1 MNKLIIPLVVVLCFC
16 VQGSYAQYNFTIP
29 GNNTLIAPILQNL
42 TIPVSNFTM
51 KVPALASNVN
61 ATNTLCFNLTAMS
74 IYIELVM
81 QNYTNP
87 DFPTLP
93 MNILYINATLY
104 NVTGDCTGNFTYQQT
119 VPPRLSGEGALNMTL
134 DSQSSI
140 SLLMGITQV
149 LNTTAPATNETAP
162 PPPPPPA
169 KFGIHEFA
177 AMVDSIKTG
186 DYDAFFLEQNSNQLQ
201 LKSVEATTSGQ
212 ALQAPVY
219 FAANSSCNV
228 VVSVGFFNTTDPLI
242 NSTPG
247 PVIQAIE
254 DTVPVVLC
262 SDLGMF
268 IQNNVSGIINLVSYS
283 LFSFV
288 NSTRYYEYPQ
298 AYNDEAKYFFISF
311 SALWVVMVIFY
322 VSFLVY
328 QYYNR
333 KNLRNDEEAIGI
345 LQKEIDMK
353 QLYNKRCSLIEH
365 SEIHWVYRYGILL
378 AMLWNIA
385 LFASATISIAAS
397 VYIYIQ
403 VTDTIFPFSVEPIK
417 SQSLY
422 SFTLI
427 SSVREMWNAGVWPL
441 SLLIAVSSGFWPYIK
456 LIFMF
461 FCWITPSRFLP
472 PKMRGRLLFVLDVLG
487 KWSLIDAYV
496 LVLFVNA
503 FRVPLEFAIP
513 YFGVFKIDMVVQVE
527 YAYYSY
533 LVATMC
539 SLALTH
545 VILYFHHHVSEPPLP
560 KGTPTEALSKHHFK
574 LNSKDMHLVF
584 SFTILGK
591 LTIVALLVIAI
602 AAAIVACSIKSFAI
616 TYEGSLIGTLLSLT
630 GGDPAPTFS
639 IFELTKALP
648 DTTYYDPSDVGIRLI
663 QITFAMFAYA
673 IPLAFLVSLIL
684 IWWVPLNSVGQH
696 LAFVAI
702 EVLNA
707 WSAVD
712 VFIVAIIVALLELEQ
727 FAKFIIAGKCTA
739 IDQLITIIN
748 PTAENPTCFNVR
760 ATLSSGTWLLLASV
774 IVLVII
780 GYFVMFL
787 CNRAINER
795 LSKARLSQASLIN
808 TKNPDDSDG
817 EDVMETIKS
826 NLQSIASFSGALSTS
841 VGGCMGVLRKLA
853 CVRVFRVH
861 ED

>member
-1 MNKLIIPLVVVLCFC
+1 MNKLIIPLLVVLCFC
-16 VQGSYAQYNFTIP
+16 VQGSYAAYNITLP
-29 GNNTLIAPILQNL
+29 GNGTLIASTLQNL

-51 KVPALASNVN
+51 RVPALGANVN
-61 ATNTLCFNLTAMS
+61 ATNTLCFNLTAIS
-74 IYIELVM
+74 IFVELCM
-81 QNYTNP
+81 ENYTNP

-93 MNILYINATLY
+93 LNILYINATLY
-104 NVTGDCTGNFTYQQT
+104 NVTADCTGNFTYK
-119 VPPRLSGEGALNMTL
+119 VPPILTGEGTLNMTL
-134 DSQSSI
+134 DNQSSI
-140 SLLMGITQV
+140 SLLIGITQV
-149 LNTTAPATNETAP
+149 LNSTAPANETAP
-162 PPPPPPA
+162 PPA
-169 KFGIHEFA
+169 ALTNFGMNEFIT
-177 AMVDSIKTG
+177 MVSSIKSG
-186 DYDAFFLEQNSNQLQ
+186 DYDAFFRQSNPEQNQLQ
-201 LKSVEATTSGQ
+201 LKSVEATTNGATQ
-212 ALQAPVY
+212 PPVY
-219 FAANSSCNV
+219 FASNSSCDV

-254 DTVPVVLC
+254 DTVPGVLC
-262 SDLGMF
+262 ADLGMF
-268 IQNNVSGIINLVSYS
+268 IQNNVSGIINVVSYS

-288 NSTRYYEYPQ
+288 NGTRYYEYPE

-311 SALWVVMVIFY
+311 SVLWVVMVTFY
-322 VSFLVY
+322 VAFLVY

-333 KNLRNDEEAIGI
+333 KNLRNNDEAIGI
-345 LQKEIDMK
+345 LQGEMDMK
-353 QLYNKRCSLIEH
+353 QIYNKRCSLIEH
-365 SEIHWVYRYGILL
+365 SEIHWFYRYGILL

-403 VTDTIFPFSVEPIK
+403 ITDTILPISPQAIQ

-472 PKMRGRLLFVLDVLG
+472 PKWRGRLLFVLDVLG

-503 FRVPLEFAIP
+503 FRVPLQFMIP
-513 YFGVFKIDMVVQVE
+513 YFGTFKIDMVVQVE

-545 VILYFHHHVSEPPLP
+545 IILYFHHHVSEPPLP
-560 KGTPTEALSKHHFK
+560 KRTPTEALNKHNFK
-574 LNSKDMHLVF
+574 LNSKNMHLVF

-591 LTIVALLVIAI
+591 VTIIALLVVAI

-616 TYEGSLIGTLLSLT
+616 TYEGSLIGTLLELT
-630 GGDPAPTFS
+630 GGNPNPTFS

-648 DTTYYDPSDVGIRLI
+648 DTTYYDPSNIGIRLI

-684 IWWVPLNSVGQH
+684 LWLTPLNSVGQY
-696 LAFVAI
+696 LAFIAV

-727 FAKFIIAGKCTA
+727 FAKFIIAGKCNA
-739 IDQLITIIN
+739 IDQLITILN
-748 PTAENPTCFNVR
+748 PAVENPTCFNVR

-780 GYFVMFL
+780 GYFVMYL
-787 CNRAINER
+787 CNKAITER
-795 LSKARLSQASLIN
+795 LTKARDSEARLIN

-817 EDVMETIKS
+817 EDVLDVIKS

-841 VGGCMGVLRKLA
+841 VGGCMGVLRKLS
-853 CVRVFRVH
+853 CIRVFRVH